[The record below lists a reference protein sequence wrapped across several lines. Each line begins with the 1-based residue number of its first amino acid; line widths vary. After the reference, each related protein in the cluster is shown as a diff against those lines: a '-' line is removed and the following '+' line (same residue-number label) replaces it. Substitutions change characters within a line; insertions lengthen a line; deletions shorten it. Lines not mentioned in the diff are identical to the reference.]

1 MKHALLIC
9 ISFLFASFCHAQSV
23 SFSPG
28 NDLYGTATLE
38 NYNIF
43 QTDIQNLTDES
54 LQLSW
59 KFISDTTPEE
69 WQISLCDNMNCY
81 GFVPDNGIMNPIVD
95 DYAFIKLD
103 VNPGMLDGEGVL
115 TFLIF
120 ETDDQTESHE
130 IRFHIS
136 TIQVANENI
145 PQVSVQIFPN
155 PATDFVN
162 IESSENKDLLVRLS
176 DAFGKQIHNSIL
188 TAGSEKSIETNH
200 LSSGF
205 YFLSLITDDK
215 IIKTEKIVISK

>member
-1 MKHALLIC
+1 MRHSLLIC
-9 ISFLFASFCHAQSV
+9 LSFFFTSFCIAQSMN
-23 SFSPG
+23 FTPG
-28 NDLYGTATLE
+28 EDHYGTATLE

-43 QTDIQNLTDES
+43 QTDIHNLTNES

-59 KFISDTTPEE
+59 KFLTDTTPEE
-69 WQISLCDNMNCY
+69 WEITLCDNMNCY
-81 GFVPDNGIMNPIVD
+81 GYVPANGIMNPIID

-103 VNPGMLDGEGVL
+103 VNPGMIDGEGVL

-120 ETDDQTESHE
+120 ETDDQMSSHE

-145 PQVSVQIFPN
+145 PQISVQIFPN
-155 PATDFVN
+155 PATDLVN
-162 IESSENKDLLVRLS
+162 IESSANEDLLVRLS

-200 LSSGF
+200 LSNGF

-215 IIKTEKIVISK
+215 ILKTEKIVISK